1 MLRWFQFGVEITTF
15 YKMHRLLSKS
25 DQLIE
30 VRSRRLYFKGISR
43 GTFMDKFLT
52 AFMPLFFAIDA
63 IGILPAFLS
72 VTGDV
77 SVRQRRKVVNQAA
90 VTAFGVSVFF
100 IFFGKA
106 IFKLLGI
113 TVYDFK
119 IAGGLLLLIISIYDV
134 LFDTN
139 ERRKSSGLDT
149 IGIVPIGTPL
159 IIGPGALTTLLLLVD
174 TTGYTWTMV
183 SLVINVAIV
192 WLCFFFSDTI
202 IKIITKPGSIAVGK
216 VFALFLAAIAVMLIR
231 SGIIAIVQGIH

>member
-1 MLRWFQFGVEITTF
+1 
-15 YKMHRLLSKS
+15 
-25 DQLIE
+25 
-30 VRSRRLYFKGISR
+30 
-43 GTFMDKFLT
+43 MDKFLA

-63 IGILPAFLS
+63 LGILPAFLS

-77 SVRQRRKVVNQAA
+77 SVMQRRKVVNQAT

-119 IAGGLLLLIISIYDV
+119 IAGGMLLLIISIYDV
-134 LFDTN
+134 LFDTT
-139 ERRKSSGLDT
+139 ERKKAGGMDT
-149 IGIVPIGTPL
+149 VGIVPIGTPL

-192 WLCFFFSDTI
+192 WFCFFFSDTI
-202 IKIITKPGSIAVGK
+202 IKVITKPGSIAIGK

-231 SGIIAIVQGIH
+231 SGILAIIRGA

>member
-1 MLRWFQFGVEITTF
+1 
-15 YKMHRLLSKS
+15 
-25 DQLIE
+25 
-30 VRSRRLYFKGISR
+30 
-43 GTFMDKFLT
+43 MDKFLA

-63 IGILPAFLS
+63 IGILPAFMS
-72 VTGDV
+72 VTGDI
-77 SVRQRRKVVNQAA
+77 SIMQRRKVVNQAA

-119 IAGGLLLLIISIYDV
+119 IAGGMLLLVISIYDV
-134 LFDTN
+134 LFDTTS
-139 ERRKSSGLDT
+139 RRKAGGDDT

-183 SLVINVAIV
+183 SLVINVAFV
-192 WLCFFFSDTI
+192 WIFFWFSDKL
-202 IKIITKPGSIAVGK
+202 IKVITKPGAIAVGK

-231 SGIIAIVQGIH
+231 SGVIAIVKG